1 MNNEILMILK
11 NSKKLEEIK
20 RIAQKYGVR
29 LTSSV
34 VLSIVMLLASGS
46 AYQNDQDMKSVDL
59 EITDDTFI
67 TKSIDKLGAFSTVA
81 LNLKI
86 NFEEVRELTWDEKIE
101 IILDK
106 FELSREQLDVCC
118 AIACAEANGEGMNYE
133 EAVNVI
139 CTAYNRIISAAWVNS
154 LGDNLYGQMTAPG
167 QFVVYENGNYLRFL
181 GRIDLV
187 GYQAVIDFLS
197 NQCELKGHNYLSF
210 RSNDSNIDG
219 EELVKGGNL
228 YFNELSDED
237 RLADKRVLEEVTRV
251 LS

>member
-1 MNNEILMILK
+1 MMNNEILMILK

-86 NFEEVRELTWDEKIE
+86 NFEEV
-101 IILDK
+101 
-106 FELSREQLDVCC
+106 
-118 AIACAEANGEGMNYE
+118 
-133 EAVNVI
+133 
-139 CTAYNRIISAAWVNS
+139 
-154 LGDNLYGQMTAPG
+154 
-167 QFVVYENGNYLRFL
+167 
-181 GRIDLV
+181 
-187 GYQAVIDFLS
+187 
-197 NQCELKGHNYLSF
+197 
-210 RSNDSNIDG
+210 
-219 EELVKGGNL
+219 
-228 YFNELSDED
+228 
-237 RLADKRVLEEVTRV
+237 
-251 LS
+251 